1 MNQYFEQMI
10 LTASPVELIR
20 LLYQRAIN
28 SVRDARE
35 HLKNGRIMERGK
47 SINNAYLVL
56 MELSQSLNAEEAPD
70 LARRLSGLYAY
81 MQKKLLD
88 ANLKQQDAPLAEVLS
103 LLTTL
108 DEGWRAVP
116 DSVEAAAP
124 VAPKNPWANAAAD
137 LVDDEPMRLALSA

>member
-116 DSVEAAAP
+116 DSVEAATP